1 MDTTQLN
8 TYVPLAIGGKFVLN
22 SISTE
27 QEEKD
32 PTQPMPSARDFIRD
46 KAAHALGLLL
56 FLAASAAGVVLY
68 NIDRHA
74 FLYFGDAA
82 SHIIKARQLIDAQH
96 PGLESIGTIWLPLP
110 HFLLVPLVFIDSLFY
125 SGIAGPALG
134 IPCLVATGV
143 LLFSIVRRI
152 TGSSSIAFVSA
163 CLFGLNPNVIY
174 MALTP
179 MNELTFFFFVTAGG
193 YAFLRWR
200 EEHKDRWLL
209 LCAAAVMLASLC
221 RYEAW
226 ILVAFVSLIATGKG
240 VSDWR
245 VTGANRAWRLFAIA
259 ALSMTGILI
268 WLCWNQF
275 EFGNVF
281 EFVPWKYRP
290 GPAELHDPMSYRQ
303 EPVIM
308 TLTKAV
314 LNIFG
319 PVALLACVA
328 GIASLKRTASDR
340 RHLQLLAFFSLPALF
355 VFAGILTDSVLIDQ
369 WWWNWRFVLVFGLF
383 LSVATGIGLSEYFS
397 RAQSTVARG
406 VAVAALLFMPI
417 VQLTVP
423 SVSVA
428 TYEDAFHIFHGP
440 SKDAAAFGERLGAIH
455 KGGSVLLLTGTG
467 LGGRIMLSSWLPLKD
482 FHIIRYPGGQDIQSA
497 IRSGDR
503 YVAIGKVPSP
513 ESREVVHYW
522 LSRRDTFLH
531 HYDILLEND
540 QYILLERK
548 TSD

>member
-1 MDTTQLN
+1 MLKVRN
-8 TYVPLAIGGKFVLN
+8 
-22 SISTE
+22 
-27 QEEKD
+27 
-32 PTQPMPSARDFIRD
+32 FIRD
-46 KAAHALGLLL
+46 KEASALALLL
-56 FLAASAAGVVLY
+56 FLVASAAGVVLY

-82 SHIIKARQLIDAQH
+82 SHIVKARQLIDSQH
-96 PGLESIGTIWLPLP
+96 PGLGSIGTIWLPLP
-110 HFLLVPLVFIDSLFY
+110 HFLLVPFVFIDSLFY

-134 IPCLVATGV
+134 IPCLVAIGV

-152 TGSSSIAFVSA
+152 TGSSWIAFVSA

-179 MNELTFFFFVTAGG
+179 MNELPFFFFVTVGG
-193 YAFLRWR
+193 YAFLCWR
-200 EEHKDRWLL
+200 EEENDRWLL
-209 LCAAAVMLASLC
+209 LCAATVMLACLC

-226 ILVAFVSLIATGKG
+226 VLAAFVSLVAAGKG
-240 VSDWR
+240 IFHWNR
-245 VTGANRAWRLFAIA
+245 VGKRRAVRLFAIA
-259 ALSMTGILI
+259 AISMTGILI

-275 EFGNVF
+275 EFGNAF
-281 EFVPWKYRP
+281 EFIPWKYRP
-290 GPAELHDPMSYRQ
+290 GPTDVHNPMSYRQ

-314 LNIFG
+314 LSIFG
-319 PVALLACVA
+319 PVILLACVA
-328 GIASLKRTASDR
+328 AALRLKRDTIEC
-340 RHLQLLAFFSLPALF
+340 RHLQLLGFFILPALF
-355 VFAGILTDSVLIDQ
+355 MFAGILTDSVLIDQ

-383 LSVATGIGLSEYFS
+383 VSVATGMGLSEYFS
-397 RAQSTVARG
+397 GARSRLARG
-406 VAVAALLFMPI
+406 IAVAFLLVMPI

-482 FHIIRYPGGQDIQSA
+482 FHIVRYPGGQDIGGSM
-497 IRSGDR
+497 RSGDR
-503 YVAIGKVPSP
+503 YVAIGKVSTP
-513 ESREVVHYW
+513 ESKEVVHYW
-522 LSRRDTFLH
+522 LSRREIFLRS
-531 HYDILLEND
+531 YDILVEDEN
-540 QYILLERK
+540 YILLERK

>member
-1 MDTTQLN
+1 MRRVQ
-8 TYVPLAIGGKFVLN
+8 
-22 SISTE
+22 S
-27 QEEKD
+27 
-32 PTQPMPSARDFIRD
+32 FIRD
-46 KAAHALGLLL
+46 KEAYVLALLL
-56 FLAASAAGVVLY
+56 LLVASGAGVVLY
-68 NIDRHA
+68 SIDRHVL
-74 FLYFGDAA
+74 LYFGDAA
-82 SHIIKARQLIDAQH
+82 SHIVKARQLIDSQH

-110 HFLLVPLVFIDSLFY
+110 HFLLVPFVFIDSLFY

-134 IPCLVATGV
+134 IPFLVATGV

-152 TGSSSIAFVSA
+152 TGSSLIAFVSA

-179 MNELTFFFFVTAGG
+179 MNELSLFFFVTVGG

-200 EEHKDRWLL
+200 EEENDRWLL

-226 ILVAFVSLIATGKG
+226 ILAAFVSLVAAGKG
-240 VSDWR
+240 ISDWKR
-245 VTGANRAWRLFAIA
+245 KGKRGAVRMLAIA
-259 ALSMTGILI
+259 VLSLTGILI
-268 WLCWNQF
+268 WLCWNKF
-275 EFGNVF
+275 EFGNAF
-281 EFVPWKYRP
+281 EFAPWKYRP
-290 GPAELHDPMSYRQ
+290 GPADVHNPMSYRQ
-303 EPVIM
+303 EPTSI
-308 TLTKAV
+308 TLMKAV

-328 GIASLKRTASDR
+328 GIARLKRVATDR

-355 VFAGILTDSVLIDQ
+355 MFAGILKDSVLIDQ

-383 LSVATGIGLSEYFS
+383 LSVATGMGLSEYFS
-397 RAQSTVARG
+397 GARSRLARG
-406 VAVAALLFMPI
+406 VVVAALFVMPI

-428 TYEDAFHIFHGP
+428 TYEDATQIFHGP
-440 SKDAAAFGERLGAIH
+440 SKDAAAFGEKLGVIH
-455 KGGSVLLLTGTG
+455 KRGSVLLLTGTG

-482 FHIIRYPGGQDIQSA
+482 FHIVRYPGGQDILGS

-503 YVAIGKVPSP
+503 YVVIGKVPSP

-522 LSRRDTFLH
+522 LSRRGTFLR
-531 HYDILLEND
+531 HYEILLEDD
-540 QYILLERK
+540 QYILLERR